1 MAEATIGNWT
11 ESQFQKTLRDAIAQ
25 LLPDFIPGLTV
36 DDLLVKGSL
45 TLKGVAA
52 FPRTLTFVGGS
63 GAPPFTNSWVNSG
76 GSNAPAAY
84 WKDAFGVV
92 TLEGTIKSGTVGS
105 AAFTLPPGF
114 RPDKDRFFPAYSNA
128 VLGLVQVSSGG
139 VVTPLVTGT
148 ASNASYSLDA
158 IRFRTGK
165 T

>member
-11 ESQFQKTLRDAIAQ
+11 ESQFQKTVREAIAQ

-36 DDLLVKGSL
+36 DDLIVKGSL
-45 TLKGVAA
+45 ALKGVAS
-52 FPRTLTFVGGS
+52 FPRTVTYVGGS
-63 GAPPFTNSWVNSG
+63 GAPVFTNSWANF
-76 GSNAPAAY
+76 GSTAAPAAY
-84 WKDAFGVV
+84 WKDAFGIV

-128 VLGLVQVSSGG
+128 VLGLVQVTAAGL
-139 VVTPLVTGT
+139 VTPLVTGT
-148 ASNASYSLDA
+148 ASNVSYSLDA
-158 IRFRTGK
+158 IQFRTGK